1 MNSIKYKLDNNS
13 HQISFCTKGEKK
25 NISKEIEK
33 LKSDRNIL
41 LIYDHNINKNIIK
54 QVFEDLKLSGC
65 KIFGLRCEGN
75 KINKNEKF
83 LFKIIDL
90 LLRKLQK
97 IYYNF
102 FWWWCSW
109 RCFAL
114 ASSLYLRGHLF

>member
-25 NISKEIEK
+25 IYQKKSKK
-33 LKSDRNIL
+33 LKCRNIL

-75 KINKNEKF
+75 KK
-83 LFKIIDL
+83 
-90 LLRKLQK
+90 
-97 IYYNF
+97 
-102 FWWWCSW
+102 
-109 RCFAL
+109 
-114 ASSLYLRGHLF
+114 